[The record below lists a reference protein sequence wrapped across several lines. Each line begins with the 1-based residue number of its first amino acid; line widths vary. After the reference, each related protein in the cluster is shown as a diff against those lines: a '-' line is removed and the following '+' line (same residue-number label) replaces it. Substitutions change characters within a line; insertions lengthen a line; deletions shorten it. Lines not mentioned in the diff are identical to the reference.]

1 MHLFEI
7 FEKYFDSFFRSTR
20 SNRFKV
26 SEHRNYWKR
35 FNQIYQHASF
45 RTRRET
51 LLPTV
56 ASIESII
63 IETKLCSVVKA
74 WTARREQSMQCDI
87 VIMNGKLSHFLRLG
101 LGLHSQLLTAIYHG
115 IPEQSFRL
123 CVACFYLY
131 TKISFKPCIYLANWR
146 CFGVQSAALR
156 LLMQWMPQTKGIN
169 HW

>member
-7 FEKYFDSFFRSTR
+7 FEKYFDSFSVQLATR

-63 IETKLCSVVKA
+63 IETKLWSV
-74 WTARREQSMQCDI
+74 WWRRGLLEENNQCDI
-87 VIMNGKLSHFLRLG
+87 VIMNGKLVSPATYTRSGAAF
-101 LGLHSQLLTAIYHG
+101 TAIHSH
-115 IPEQSFRL
+115 IQEQNFRRVS
-123 CVACFYLY
+123 CVTCFYFY
-131 TKISFKPCIYLANWR
+131 F
-146 CFGVQSAALR
+146 
-156 LLMQWMPQTKGIN
+156 
-169 HW
+169 

>member
-1 MHLFEI
+1 MHLLEI
-7 FEKYFDSFFRSTR
+7 FEKYFDSFSVQLATR

-63 IETKLCSVVKA
+63 IETKLWSVVKA
-74 WTARREQSMQCDI
+74 WTARREQSMWYCDNEWQTCI
-87 VIMNGKLSHFLRLG
+87 NSHLLRLG

-115 IPEQSFRL
+115 IPEQRSFRL
-123 CVACFYLY
+123 CVPCFYLY
-131 TKISFKPCIYLANWR
+131 TKI
-146 CFGVQSAALR
+146 
-156 LLMQWMPQTKGIN
+156 
-169 HW
+169 

>member
-7 FEKYFDSFFRSTR
+7 FEKYFDTFFRSTR

-63 IETKLCSVVKA
+63 IETKLWSVL
-74 WTARREQSMQCDI
+74 WRRGLLEEDNQCDI
-87 VIMNGKLSHFLRLG
+87 VIMNGKLVLIATYLDWVWGCIHNYWQPYTNYTMVYQSKASDFVSPASISTLRFN
-101 LGLHSQLLTAIYHG
+101 SN
-115 IPEQSFRL
+115 
-123 CVACFYLY
+123 
-131 TKISFKPCIYLANWR
+131 LAFIWLIE
-146 CFGVQSAALR
+146 GVLAYNQ
-156 LLMQWMPQTKGIN
+156 P
-169 HW
+169 HYDY